1 MKRFWK
7 APNEKIKLG
16 NKVET
21 SWRKI
26 NNLLN
31 MFRKYYSLTTQI
43 QAASKHHIKVKL
55 IQKSLK
61 IHIFRGTKFTLAE
74 TKLCKSYPKI
84 KTIHVI

>member
-26 NNLLN
+26 NNFLN
-31 MFRKYYSLTTQI
+31 VFQKYYSLTTQI
-43 QAASKHHIKVKL
+43 QAASTHHIK
-55 IQKSLK
+55 SN
-61 IHIFRGTKFTLAE
+61 
-74 TKLCKSYPKI
+74 
-84 KTIHVI
+84 